1 MSLGKFITFE
11 GGEGV
16 GKSTQ
21 IQKLSAYLH
30 SLGIDHVVTR
40 EPGGTAMAE
49 RVRQLLLVQKNDED
63 MDSITEF
70 LMFSAARHDHV
81 HSLIKPALEAGK
93 WVLCDRFYDSS
104 HVYQGFLGQVNHEL
118 FTHVTEVVC
127 EGVTPDRT
135 LLFDLDP
142 TVGLTRAQRPENLEN
157 RFEARGSVFHEKV
170 RQMFLELATTHNER
184 IKVIDAT
191 GDTDAVF
198 AKTLETVKDLL

>member
-21 IQKLSAYLH
+21 IQKLSAHLH

-49 RVRQLLLVQKNDED
+49 RVRQLLLVQKNDEE

-104 HVYQGFLGQVNHEL
+104 KVYQGFLGQVNDEL
-118 FTHVTEVVC
+118 FAQVTEVVC
-127 EGVTPDRT
+127 EGVNPDRT

-142 TVGLTRAQRPENLEN
+142 TLGLTRAQRPENLEN
-157 RFEARGSVFHEKV
+157 RFEARGLGFHEKV
-170 RQMFLELATTHNER
+170 RQMFLELAATHKER
-184 IKVIDAT
+184 IKVIDAS

>member
-21 IQKLSAYLH
+21 IQKLSAYLQER
-30 SLGIDHVVTR
+30 GIDHVVTR

-81 HSLIKPALEAGK
+81 HSLIKPSLKAGK

-104 HVYQGFLGQVNHEL
+104 KVYQGLLGLVDDEL
-118 FTHVTEVVC
+118 FTQVTEVVC
-127 EGVTPDRT
+127 EGITPDRT

-142 TVGLTRAQRPENLEN
+142 MIGLKRAQRPENLEN
-157 RFEARGSVFHEKV
+157 RFEARGLDFHQKV
-170 RQMFLELATTHNER
+170 RAMFLELAETQGARMR
-184 IKVIDAT
+184 ILDAS
-191 GDTDAVF
+191 GDTDSLFLKV
-198 AKTLETVKDLL
+198 LENLQDLL